1 MKKIPSITGIIWLTF
16 LLGYGFFP
24 QLVKQDA
31 IQFPLA
37 LLLSVFLPVS
47 FWQVA
52 NREKRKYFAL
62 LFIGMFLAN
71 ISFLLVIIRG
81 SLVMQQQI
89 SEEVNRG
96 IQQELAEYVVTA
108 VSGHKRKIAAQ
119 LIYQRHGVALPFK
132 NESDVYTLYVPSETD
147 KKTFQKNFFVRNDL
161 KLQSGG
167 FAASFSTA
175 VLLLTIHAGLFVALL
190 VFLILYDKRVI
201 VKDGDQRREQR
212 RN

>member
-1 MKKIPSITGIIWLTF
+1 MKKISGVTGIIWAIF
-16 LLGYGFFP
+16 LLGYCFFP
-24 QLVKQDA
+24 ELIKQDA

-52 NREKRKYFAL
+52 NQEKRKYLSL
-62 LFIGMFLAN
+62 LFIGMFLVN

-81 SLVMQQQI
+81 SIVMQQQI

-96 IQQELAEYVVTA
+96 IQQELAEYLVTA
-108 VSGHKRKIAAQ
+108 VSGNKRRIAAR

-132 NESDVYTLYVPSETD
+132 NELDSYTLYVPSEAD
-147 KKTFQKNFFVRNDL
+147 KKTFQKNFFARNDL
-161 KLQSGG
+161 KLRSAG

-175 VLLLTIHAGLFVALL
+175 ALLLMSHAGLFIALL
-190 VFLILYDKRVI
+190 VFLILYDKR
-201 VKDGDQRREQR
+201 E
-212 RN
+212 

>member
-1 MKKIPSITGIIWLTF
+1 MPGVTGFIWMVF
-16 LLGYGFFP
+16 LLGYCFFP
-24 QLVKQDA
+24 QLVKQDV

-62 LFIGMFLAN
+62 LFVGIFLVN
-71 ISFLLVIIRG
+71 ISFLLVIMRG
-81 SLVMQQQI
+81 SFGMQQQI

-108 VSGHKRKIAAQ
+108 VSGNKRKIAAQ

-132 NESDVYTLYVPSETD
+132 NELDAYSLYVPSETD
-147 KKTFQKNFFVRNDL
+147 KKTFQKNFFARNAL

-167 FAASFSTA
+167 FAVSFSTA
-175 VLLLTIHAGLFVALL
+175 ALLLIIHAGLFIALL
-190 VFLILYDKRVI
+190 VFLILSDKRVI
-201 VKDGDQRREQR
+201 VKDETKDEIKGLD
-212 RN
+212 

>member
-1 MKKIPSITGIIWLTF
+1 MKKAPGVTGLVWMIF
-16 LLGYGFFP
+16 LLGYCFFP
-24 QLVKQDA
+24 ELVKQDT

-52 NREKRKYFAL
+52 NREKKKYLSLF
-62 LFIGMFLAN
+62 FIGIFLVN

-96 IQQELAEYVVTA
+96 IEQELAGYLVTA
-108 VSGHKRKIAAQ
+108 VSGNKRRIAAR

-132 NESDVYTLYVPSETD
+132 NESDSYTLYVPSEAD
-147 KKTFQKNFFVRNDL
+147 KKRFQKNFFARNDL
-161 KLQSGG
+161 KLKSGG

-175 VLLLTIHAGLFVALL
+175 ALLLMIHAGLFVGLL
-190 VFLILYDKRVI
+190 VFLILYDTR
-201 VKDGDQRREQR
+201 GEGREMKSSK
-212 RN
+212 

>member
-1 MKKIPSITGIIWLTF
+1 MIF
-16 LLGYGFFP
+16 LLSYYFFP

-52 NREKRKYFAL
+52 NREKKKYLGL
-62 LFIGMFLAN
+62 LFIGMFLVN
-71 ISFLLVIIRG
+71 ISFLLVILRG
-81 SLVMQQQI
+81 SFVMQQQI
-89 SEEVNRG
+89 SEEVNSG

-108 VSGHKRKIAAQ
+108 VSGNKRRIAAQ

-147 KKTFQKNFFVRNDL
+147 KKTFQNFFFARNDL

-175 VLLLTIHAGLFVALL
+175 ALLLMIHAGLFIALL
-190 VFLILYDKRVI
+190 VFLILYDKREI
-201 VKDGDQRREQR
+201 VSD
-212 RN
+212 

>member
-1 MKKIPSITGIIWLTF
+1 MKKVPAITALVWMMF
-16 LLGYGFFP
+16 LLGYCFFP
-24 QLVKQDA
+24 ELVKQDT

-52 NREKRKYFAL
+52 NREKKKYLSLF
-62 LFIGMFLAN
+62 FIGILLVN
-71 ISFLLVIIRG
+71 ISFLLVIIRS

-96 IQQELAEYVVTA
+96 IQQELAEYLVTA
-108 VSGHKRKIAAQ
+108 VSGNKRRVAAR

-132 NESDVYTLYVPSETD
+132 NESDSYTLYVPSESD
-147 KKTFQKNFFVRNDL
+147 KKTFQKNFFALNDRKL
-161 KLQSGG
+161 KSGG

-175 VLLLTIHAGLFVALL
+175 ALLLMVHAGLFVGLL
-190 VFLILYDKRVI
+190 VFLILYDT
-201 VKDGDQRREQR
+201 REEGR
-212 RN
+212 EMKSSR